1 MNVAEETEKRGAREI
16 AGVKSDTQKKARTL
30 EISFYENE
38 IPDFVERELERLYE
52 TVYSTIA
59 RFNIYGEAENA
70 STYVARSA
78 GAIVCV
84 ILFRIEQGVVRVINQ
99 QIRLSADDLRSF
111 ADAVFAKYRAARRI
125 AFYAIDAA
133 IGHFHLPLQRYQA
146 LEENILALPRTRDE
160 YKASLNQNLYKRLQS
175 GERKLQRD
183 YPDHGFKILRGTEV
197 DEQILRRVVSMAGA
211 RMASKQ
217 QSAYIR
223 EEDIARILKLIHV
236 YGFVGVLTI
245 NGQVRG
251 GNVFY
256 GVGGRYFMHVI
267 AHDPDY
273 DKYMLGHMVQY
284 LSACYCIDRGGR
296 ECCLMG
302 GGREN
307 KGRFRAFPKYLF
319 SVDIYRSRLQFLLDA
334 RRVLSGALRRFIYR
348 TREDFYQLADTDTR
362 GGRAAARVLA
372 FTRGL
377 KKGWRRTA
385 GGGK

>member
-1 MNVAEETEKRGAREI
+1 MNVAEETEEHGAREI
-16 AGVKSDTQKKARTL
+16 AGVKSGAHANVRALDVA
-30 EISFYENE
+30 FYENE

-59 RFNIYGEAENA
+59 RFNIYGEADHA
-70 STYVARSA
+70 STYIARSA

-84 ILFRIEQGVVRVINQ
+84 ILFRVEQGVVRVINQ
-99 QIRLSADDLRSF
+99 QIRLSADDLRGF
-111 ADAVFAKYRAARRI
+111 ADAVFAKYRGARRI
-125 AFYAIDAA
+125 AFYAIDAVIA
-133 IGHFHLPLQRYQA
+133 RFHLPFQRYHA
-146 LEENILALPRTRDE
+146 LEENILALPRTREE
-160 YKASLNQNLYKRLQS
+160 YTASLNQKLYKRLQT
-175 GERKLQRD
+175 GERKLQQD
-183 YPDHGFKILRGTEV
+183 YPDHSFKVLCGTEV
-197 DEQILRRVVSMAGA
+197 DEQALRRVVSMAGA

-217 QSAYIR
+217 QHAYIR
-223 EEDIARILKLIHV
+223 EEDIARILKLIHA
-236 YGFVGVLTI
+236 YGFVGELKI

-284 LSACYCIDRGGR
+284 LSACFCIDRGGR

-307 KGRFRAFPKYLF
+307 KGRFRAFPKYLD
-319 SVDIYRSRLQFLLDA
+319 SVDIYRSRLHFLLDS
-334 RRVLSGALRRFIYR
+334 RRVLAGALRRFVYR
-348 TREDFYQLADTDTR
+348 SKENFHQLAEADTR
-362 GGRAAARVLA
+362 AGRAAARVLA

-377 KKGWRRTA
+377 KKGWRRKA
-385 GGGK
+385 GDDQ